1 MSSDLTIESARLK
14 TDEELTLLLQ
24 SGGKTAI
31 KVLLER
37 YTPFVRFLAS
47 RYYGASLE
55 NDDIIQE
62 GLIALLFAAYSYS
75 SQKNASFKTYSAVCI
90 ANRIR
95 TVTKAQAANK
105 NSMLNTY
112 VPLED
117 VDAVSYS
124 TPESRYI
131 DSEHTKELVM
141 CMNDLLSPLEKR
153 VVSLC
158 LEGYTN
164 KETADRLDI
173 SPKAVA
179 NALQRIRGKLKKAAN
194 KI

>member
-14 TDEELTLLLQ
+14 TDEELTVLLQ
-24 SGGKTAI
+24 NGSKTAMRVI
-31 KVLLER
+31 IER
-37 YTPFVRFLAS
+37 YTPFVRSTAS
-47 RYYGASLE
+47 RYFGASLE
-55 NDDIIQE
+55 NDDMVQE

-75 SQKNASFKTYSAVCI
+75 IQKNASFKTYSAVCI
-90 ANRIR
+90 TNRIR

-131 DSEHTKELVM
+131 DSEHTKELVS

-164 KETADRLDI
+164 KETAEKLNI

>member
-1 MSSDLTIESARLK
+1 
-14 TDEELTLLLQ
+14 
-24 SGGKTAI
+24 
-31 KVLLER
+31 
-37 YTPFVRFLAS
+37 
-47 RYYGASLE
+47 
-55 NDDIIQE
+55 
-62 GLIALLFAAYSYS
+62 
-75 SQKNASFKTYSAVCI
+75 
-90 ANRIR
+90 
-95 TVTKAQAANK
+95 
-105 NSMLNTY
+105 
-112 VPLED
+112 
-117 VDAVSYS
+117 
-124 TPESRYI
+124 
-131 DSEHTKELVM
+131 M